1 MASSSTHRRAR
12 RSQQYLNGILTVNAV
27 LLACLVWTNISSGP
41 SRADAAP
48 MLPQVQDDVQT
59 GGVPNAAAQRERT
72 ISEIR
77 ALREDLR
84 QLEQGMTSGKIK
96 VNIGNLAD
104 LKKLM
109 DESAAKSA
117 AARCRRRLGEAG
129 ADGRNGG
136 FRREPR
142 LEIRPVRRPP
152 PRRSPDRTSAAGG
165 FEFGR
170 RGEGH
175 A

>member
-1 MASSSTHRRAR
+1 
-12 RSQQYLNGILTVNAV
+12 
-27 LLACLVWTNISSGP
+27 
-41 SRADAAP
+41 
-48 MLPQVQDDVQT
+48 VQDDVQT

-117 AARCRRRLGEAG
+117 AAAAVAASAKQEPTG
-129 ADGRNGG
+129 ATVVPSGTATGNPTGTA
-136 FRREPR
+136 P
-142 LEIRPVRRPP
+142 
-152 PRRSPDRTSAAGG
+152 TAAPKP
-165 FEFGR
+165 
-170 RGEGH
+170 
-175 A
+175 